1 MKQPSV
7 YTRENIIDATV
18 DLIREQGWHQVTTR
32 KIAKQMGAS
41 TMPIY
46 SHLKSLDDLEQDL
59 RVKVRSML
67 KEFQLHSYT
76 DQPLL
81 NLAFGYVVF
90 ARDEKQLFRFLYL
103 DRPELIE
110 RGNLSGM
117 KDSFFEQFGEDSPVG
132 AALSAMEEEGQEAMI
147 QNTWIFTHGLAML
160 VNSGSLGSCPDKTIL
175 NYLQGAGEAFYLW
188 GARKTSSHAPHTKPG
203 NSGKTKQSE

>member
-7 YTRENIIDATV
+7 YTRGNIIDAAV
-18 DLIREQGWHQVTTR
+18 ELIRKEGWLRVTTR
-32 KIAKQMGAS
+32 KIAAQMGAS

-46 SHLKSLDDLEQDL
+46 SHVKSVDELEHEL
-59 RVKVRSML
+59 RAKVRSML
-67 KEFQLHSYT
+67 KDFQLRSYT

-110 RGNLSGM
+110 TGDLAGM
-117 KDSFFEQFGEDSPVG
+117 KDFFFDQFGKESSVV
-132 AALSAMEEEGQEAMI
+132 AALTAMEEVGQEEMI

-160 VNSGSLGSCPDKTIL
+160 VNSGALGKCPDETIL
-175 NYLQGAGEAFYLW
+175 DYLQGAGEAFYLRASRNEY
-188 GARKTSSHAPHTKPG
+188 GGTE
-203 NSGKTKQSE
+203 NGKDNN

>member
-7 YTRENIIDATV
+7 YTRENIIDAAV
-18 DLIREQGWHQVTTR
+18 ELIRKQGWAQVTTR
-32 KIAKQMGAS
+32 KIARQMGAS

-46 SHLKSLDDLEQDL
+46 SHVKSVDELEHEI
-59 RVKVRSML
+59 RARVRSML
-67 KEFQLHSYT
+67 KDFQLRSYT

-103 DRPELIE
+103 DRPDLIE
-110 RGNLSGM
+110 SGNLTGI
-117 KDSFFEQFGEDSPVG
+117 KDSFFEQFGQDSPVG
-132 AALSAMEEEGQEAMI
+132 AALSAMEASGEEAMI

-160 VNSGSLGSCPDKTIL
+160 VNSGSLGSCPDNTIL
-175 NYLQGAGEAFYLW
+175 GYLRGAGEAFYLL
-188 GARKTSSHAPHTKPG
+188 GSRPG
-203 NSGKTKQSE
+203 

>member
-7 YTRENIIDATV
+7 YTRENIIDAAIA
-18 DLIREQGWHQVTTR
+18 LIREQGWAQVTTR
-32 KIAKQMGAS
+32 KIARRMGSS

-46 SHLKSLDDLEQDL
+46 SHVKSVDELEHEI
-59 RVKVRSML
+59 RARVRSML
-67 KEFQLHSYT
+67 KEFQLRSYT

-103 DRPELIE
+103 DSPDLLES
-110 RGNLSGM
+110 GNLSGM
-117 KDSFFEQFGEDSPVG
+117 KDSFLEQFGKDSPVG
-132 AALSAMEEEGQEAMI
+132 AALSAMEEAGEEAMI

-160 VNSGSLGSCPDKTIL
+160 VNSGSLGSCPDNSIL
-175 NYLQGAGEAFYLW
+175 GCLQGAGVAFYLL
-188 GARKTSSHAPHTKPG
+188 GRKWRD
-203 NSGKTKQSE
+203 GK

>member
-7 YTRENIIDATV
+7 YTRENIIDAAIA
-18 DLIREQGWHQVTTR
+18 LIREQGWAQVTTR
-32 KIAKQMGAS
+32 KIARRMGSS

-46 SHLKSLDDLEQDL
+46 SHVKSVDELEHEI
-59 RVKVRSML
+59 RARVRSML
-67 KEFQLHSYT
+67 KEFQLRSYT

-103 DRPELIE
+103 DSPDLLES
-110 RGNLSGM
+110 GNLSGM
-117 KDSFFEQFGEDSPVG
+117 KESFLEQFGKDSPVG
-132 AALSAMEEEGQEAMI
+132 AALSAMEEAGEEAMI

-160 VNSGSLGSCPDKTIL
+160 VNSGSLGSCPDNTIL
-175 NYLQGAGEAFYLW
+175 GYLQGAGEAFYLL
-188 GARKTSSHAPHTKPG
+188 GRKWREAK
-203 NSGKTKQSE
+203 